1 MTAIESKLIERLKQL
16 PPNRVAQVVDF
27 VEFLTAR
34 EERAA
39 AAQRLTEGLAR
50 LDALNLP
57 LLSEDEIEEE
67 IQASR
72 QDRRGDERQRCVQS

>member
-1 MTAIESKLIERLKQL
+1 MTAIESQLIERLKKL
-16 PPNRVAQVVDF
+16 PPSRVAEVVDF
-27 VEFLTAR
+27 VEFLASR

-57 LLSEDEIEEE
+57 LVSEDEVEEE
-67 IQASR
+67 VQAA
-72 QDRRGDERQRCVQS
+72 RRERRDGRTQQGA